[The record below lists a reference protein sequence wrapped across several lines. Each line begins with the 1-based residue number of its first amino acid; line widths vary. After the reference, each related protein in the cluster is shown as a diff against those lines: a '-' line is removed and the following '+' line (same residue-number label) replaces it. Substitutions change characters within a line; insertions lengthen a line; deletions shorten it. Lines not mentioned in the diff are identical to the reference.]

1 VQQLEPRDV
10 TRELLKAVQVEPGC
24 PVHVREDANLA
35 TVVLVRLGKTLPQH
49 T

>member
-10 TRELLKAVQVEPGC
+10 TRELLKAVEVETGF
-24 PVHVREDANLA
+24 PVHVREDANLP
-35 TVVLVRLGKTLPQH
+35 TVALVRLSKTLPQH

>member
-1 VQQLEPRDV
+1 VQQLEPRDA
-10 TRELLKAVQVEPGC
+10 TRELLKAVEAESGF
-24 PVHVREDANLA
+24 PVHVREDPDLP